1 MDAFPQYMK
10 KKGNRA
16 RDVDLFAIHFED
28 MYRNNR
34 RKEDSRV
41 NTILLLP
48 QQCDDVTLRLKLA
61 M

>member
-1 MDAFPQYMK
+1 MRFFNICK
-10 KKGNRA
+10 KKKRGSRV

-28 MYRNNR
+28 MYR
-34 RKEDSRV
+34 RKEDSRA
-41 NTILLLP
+41 NTILLSP